1 MGFYWKRDLGQFSQ
15 SDRKKIT
22 TRKATLRR
30 YKVDLKQK
38 EAARKQQQKFC
49 VNQKRKIQAIE
60 EQTGAK
66 LSKKLQEIEKQ
77 VDNKK
82 LIAVISQ
89 KTSQKTSIRNC
100 MNR

>member
-1 MGFYWKRDLGQFSQ
+1 MGFYWKRDLGQLSQ

-38 EAARKQQQKFC
+38 EAARKQQKFC

-66 LSKKLQEIEKQ
+66 LYKKLQEIEKQ